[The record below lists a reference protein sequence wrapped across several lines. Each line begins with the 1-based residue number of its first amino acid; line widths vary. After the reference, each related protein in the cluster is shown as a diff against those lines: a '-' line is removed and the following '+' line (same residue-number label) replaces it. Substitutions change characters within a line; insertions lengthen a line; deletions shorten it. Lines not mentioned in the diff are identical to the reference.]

1 MSSREFHA
9 ADHMYWGTDEPGIC
23 DNVTWETRQ
32 VKRNKDL
39 CGSNV
44 QDVSTTATVMS
55 KPQSSTFPPSK
66 PHTIVLYKMRPS
78 AVKPNKTATHLQMVR
93 IVPCGHSRTMVTAM
107 LSRADLQ
114 GPLSKPFDWVD
125 EMKLTKGI

>member
-1 MSSREFHA
+1 M
-9 ADHMYWGTDEPGIC
+9 
-23 DNVTWETRQ
+23 
-32 VKRNKDL
+32 
-39 CGSNV
+39 
-44 QDVSTTATVMS
+44 
-55 KPQSSTFPPSK
+55 
-66 PHTIVLYKMRPS
+66 
-78 AVKPNKTATHLQMVR
+78 KPNKTATHLQMVR